1 MYYGY
6 CNCFKVK
13 DEDYSSYED
22 YDDEEKEEKERRER
36 EEEELRRERPTY
48 DDWY

>member
-13 DEDYSSYED
+13 DKGYSSYED
-22 YDDEEKEEKERRER
+22 YDDEEKEEKER